1 MFDLFELPDDIQ
13 ERIIQKDYN
22 IDKVMDN
29 IDIAINMMEFKI
41 NFFEENIDIFNDMKD
56 IFKNN
61 SSHTQLRN
69 KIVRYDN
76 NLDYVA
82 YKYEI
87 LSDDFINTLFD
98 CMDEI
103 DDFNDCID

>member
-1 MFDLFELPDDIQ
+1 MFDLYSLPQDIQ
-13 ERIIQKDYN
+13 EKIIEPSYN
-22 IDKVMDN
+22 IDKVAHN
-29 IDIAINMMEFKI
+29 IDIAINMMEFKLK
-41 NFFEENIDIFNDMKD
+41 FFEENIDIFNEMKD

-69 KIVRYDN
+69 KIIRYDD

-87 LSDDFINTLFD
+87 LSDDFLGNLFD

-103 DDFNDCID
+103 DDFNECFD